1 MRRLILCLALLMVVS
16 TIPMAMADDDHNRSH
31 RVRTHLSGFNE
42 VHFVAGNAAATPIV
56 PPALRGAVSTKA
68 SGKFVAEIDEQG
80 QKIHYKLSYKDLE
93 GEVTQGHIHFGQRHT
108 VGGIVVWLCQTT
120 RNPAPAAVAGLTPTC
135 PGPHEGTVEG
145 SIEPEQ
151 VLAQLAQGFVKGTLT
166 NSCAPFV
173 LARLMRMCTRLLRTR
188 LLTLALAK
196 SVVRSPVA
204 TMTSRA
210 FRKSLISYAACR
222 R

>member
-1 MRRLILCLALLMVVS
+1 
-16 TIPMAMADDDHNRSH
+16 
-31 RVRTHLSGFNE
+31 
-42 VHFVAGNAAATPIV
+42 
-56 PPALRGAVSTKA
+56 
-68 SGKFVAEIDEQG
+68 VAEIDEQG

-151 VLAQLAQGFVKGTLT
+151 VLAQLAQGFVGDFDELVRAIRAGATYANVHSEIFT
-166 NSCAPFV
+166 PGEIRGQI
-173 LARLMRMCTRLLRTR
+173 ARRQDD
-188 LLTLALAK
+188 
-196 SVVRSPVA
+196 
-204 TMTSRA
+204 
-210 FRKSLISYAACR
+210 
-222 R
+222 